1 MPMPLDRSVE
11 DFATGWAKSKERTAL
26 SPFGLGFT
34 NYKTHALQADLT
46 QIDFQLASIPLCTGA
61 SPSHWQ
67 QGMNAW
73 LLKKPNEYRVT
84 KMRTILLYD
93 AAFNQ
98 NNKWTGRAAM
108 KHSESLQL
116 RRQTDLRQPLAPEQY
131 GSRKGH
137 QAVDQCLN
145 KRLTFDLSWIMHKPM
160 ALCSNDAKSC
170 YDRVVHS
177 VASLCL
183 QRIGCPKP
191 VVITMFETIQNLRH
205 HV

>member
-1 MPMPLDRSVE
+1 MAHPPYIPMPLDRSVK
-11 DFATGWAKSKERTAL
+11 DFATGWAKSKERTSS
-26 SPFGLGFT
+26 SPFRLGFT
-34 NYKTHALQADLT
+34 NYKAHALQADLI
-46 QIDFQLASIPLCTGA
+46 QINFQLALIPFHTGA
-61 SPSHWQ
+61 SPPHWQ
-67 QGMNAW
+67 QGMNTW
-73 LLKKPNEYRVT
+73 LPKKPNEYRVT
-84 KMRTILLYD
+84 KMRTILLND

-108 KHSESLQL
+108 KHSEYLQE
-116 RRQTDLRQPLAPEQY
+116 RRQSNGRQPLAPEQY

-145 KRLTFDLSWIMHKPM
+145 KRLTFDLSWVLHKPM

-170 YDRVVHS
+170 YDRVVCL

-191 VVITMFETIQNLRH
+191 IENL
-205 HV
+205 